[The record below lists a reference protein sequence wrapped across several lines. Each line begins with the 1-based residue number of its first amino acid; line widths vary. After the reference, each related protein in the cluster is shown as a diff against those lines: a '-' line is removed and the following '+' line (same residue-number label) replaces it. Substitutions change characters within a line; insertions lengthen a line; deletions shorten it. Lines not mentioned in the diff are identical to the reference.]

1 MRCTELMPDARRPG
15 HRCAGPVRG
24 LAWRRGERQADDAL
38 GDRGVELGD
47 ARWPRLVAQ
56 KALETFRGEAL
67 LPAPDAGLG
76 LGRLAHD
83 RARAQALDR
92 QEHDLRPPDVLLRR
106 VSLFNESVKPIEIGG
121 RDGKRNA
128 GSHPPNFARRDP
140 ARNPSGINCQI

>member
-1 MRCTELMPDARRPG
+1 M
-15 HRCAGPVRG
+15 RG

-128 GSHPPNFARRDP
+128 GSHPPNSHAATQP
-140 ARNPSGINCQI
+140 GIRLGIQLSDLIH

>member
-1 MRCTELMPDARRPG
+1 MLTPAGPG

-24 LAWRRGERQADDAL
+24 PARRRGERQADDEL

-92 QEHDLRPPDVLLRR
+92 QEHDLLRQTC
-106 VSLFNESVKPIEIGG
+106 F
-121 RDGKRNA
+121 
-128 GSHPPNFARRDP
+128 
-140 ARNPSGINCQI
+140 

>member
-1 MRCTELMPDARRPG
+1 MAASCRAE
-15 HRCAGPVRG
+15 GPQN
-24 LAWRRGERQADDAL
+24 L
-38 GDRGVELGD
+38 
-47 ARWPRLVAQ
+47 
-56 KALETFRGEAL
+56 RGEAL

-106 VSLFNESVKPIEIGG
+106 VSVFNESVKPIEIGG

-128 GSHPPNFARRDP
+128 GSHPPDSHAATQP
-140 ARNPSGINCQI
+140 GIRLGIQLSDLIH

>member
-1 MRCTELMPDARRPG
+1 M
-15 HRCAGPVRG
+15 RG
-24 LAWRRGERQADDAL
+24 LAWRRGERQADDGVL
-38 GDRGVELGD
+38 GDRGGRAWGC

-106 VSLFNESVKPIEIGG
+106 VSVFNESVKPIEIGG

-128 GSHPPNFARRDP
+128 G
-140 ARNPSGINCQI
+140 